1 MWLMP
6 NFSGLACPR
15 PWLATSNL
23 DIWMY
28 LSVIAARYL
37 PLGIIPLGCLLFDIY
52 LSVLYLFA
60 AYYLPLGMGL
70 SREFCCLSFYL
81 ISRF

>member
-6 NFSGLACPR
+6 NFSGLACPE
-15 PWLATSNL
+15 PWLANSNL
-23 DIWMY
+23 DLWMY
-28 LSVIAARYL
+28 LSVIATRYL
-37 PLGIIPLGCLLFDIY
+37 PLGYLLFDIY

-60 AYYLPLGMGL
+60 AYYLPPEMGL

-81 ISRF
+81 ISHF